1 MSAVTARTTGPGRP
15 KDMEK
20 RAAILDAAKR
30 LFPQHGYEGT
40 SMDAV
45 AAEAGVSKLTVY
57 SHFGDKD
64 SLFREALR
72 ERCRQA
78 LPDSVFEGVRPL
90 RESLL
95 AIARAH
101 ASAITD
107 PEAIGTWRA
116 ILGDCRQGNPRL
128 GQLMWEEGP
137 CRMRAK
143 MEGFLAIAV
152 QRGELE
158 MDDVGRAAGQF
169 LALLKG
175 DLHAMRLF
183 GCVDCQETFEREVIA
198 TAEAAVEMFL
208 RAYSRRDPG
217 LGTRDP
223 GRA

>member
-1 MSAVTARTTGPGRP
+1 MTAVTARTTTGPGRP

-64 SLFREALR
+64 SLFRESLR
-72 ERCRQA
+72 ESCRQA
-78 LPDSVFEGVRPL
+78 LPDSIFETSAGSL
-90 RESLL
+90 RERLL
-95 AIARAH
+95 AIAHAH
-101 ASAITD
+101 ARAVTD
-107 PEAIGTWRA
+107 PAAIGTWRA

-128 GQLMWEEGP
+128 GQLLWEEGP
-137 CRMRAK
+137 ARVRAK
-143 MEGFLAIAV
+143 MERFLVVAS

-158 MDDVGRAAGQF
+158 IGDPGRAAGQF

-183 GCVDCQETFEREVIA
+183 GCVGCQDTFEREVIA

-208 RAYSRRDPG
+208 RAYTKRR
-217 LGTRDP
+217 
-223 GRA
+223 

>member
-1 MSAVTARTTGPGRP
+1 MVAITARTPGPGRP

-30 LFPQHGYEGT
+30 LFPHHGYEGT

-78 LPDSVFEGVRPL
+78 LPDSLFEAAQAGPL
-90 RESLL
+90 REGMLR
-95 AIARAH
+95 IARAH
-101 ASAITD
+101 ASAVTD

-116 ILGDCRQGNPRL
+116 ILGDCKQGNPRL

-137 CRMRAK
+137 ARMHSK
-143 MEGFLAIAV
+143 MEHFLDVAV
-152 QRGELE
+152 RRGDLE
-158 MDDVGRAAGQF
+158 IDDIGRAAGQF

-183 GCVDCQETFEREVIA
+183 GCVGCQEGFEREVTA

-208 RAYSRRDPG
+208 RAYAKR
-217 LGTRDP
+217 
-223 GRA
+223 

>member
-1 MSAVTARTTGPGRP
+1 MAVAPARSIGPGRP

-72 ERCRQA
+72 ERCRQV
-78 LPDSVFEGVRPL
+78 LPDALFDLAQADGL
-90 RESLL
+90 RQGMLR
-95 AIARAH
+95 IAHAH
-101 ASAITD
+101 ASAVTD

-137 CRMRAK
+137 ARMRNK
-143 MEGFLAIAV
+143 MEHFLVVAVKRGDLQIA
-152 QRGELE
+152 
-158 MDDVGRAAGQF
+158 DAGRAASQF

-183 GCVDCQETFEREVIA
+183 GCSGCQEGLEREVIA

-208 RAYSRRDPG
+208 RAYAPR
-217 LGTRDP
+217 
-223 GRA
+223 

>member
-1 MSAVTARTTGPGRP
+1 MTTATARAIGPGRP

-20 RAAILDAAKR
+20 RAAILEAAKR
-30 LFPQHGYEGT
+30 LFPQHGFEGT

-78 LPDSVFEGVRPL
+78 LPDSVFEDAQTHSL
-90 RESLL
+90 RVGLL

-101 ASAITD
+101 AHSITD

-116 ILGDCRQGNPRL
+116 ILGDCKQGNPRL
-128 GQLMWEEGP
+128 GQLLWEEGP
-137 CRMRAK
+137 GRMRTK
-143 MEGFLAIAV
+143 MEHFLVIAV
-152 QRGELE
+152 KRGDLQIE
-158 MDDVGRAAGQF
+158 DAGRAAGQF

-183 GCVDCQETFEREVIA
+183 GCTGCKEVFEHEVIA
-198 TAEAAVEMFL
+198 TAEAAVDMFV
-208 RAYSRRDPG
+208 RAYSPRSSD
-217 LGTRDP
+217 
-223 GRA
+223 

>member
-1 MSAVTARTTGPGRP
+1 MSTAAARSVGPGRP

-20 RAAILDAAKR
+20 RAAILCAAKR

-45 AAEAGVSKLTVY
+45 AAEACVSKLTVY

-72 ERCRQA
+72 ERCQQA
-78 LPDSVFEGVRPL
+78 LPDRVFDDAAAASL
-90 RESLL
+90 REGLL
-95 AIARAH
+95 SIARAH
-101 ASAITD
+101 AHAVTD

-116 ILGDCRQGNPRL
+116 ILGDCRDGNPRL
-128 GQLMWEEGP
+128 GQLLWEEGP
-137 CRMRAK
+137 GRMRAR
-143 MEGFLAIAV
+143 MERFLVVVVERGDLDIA
-152 QRGELE
+152 
-158 MDDVGRAAGQF
+158 DISRAAGQF

-183 GCVDCQETFEREVIA
+183 GCTQCPSAFEQEVKA

-208 RAYSRRDPG
+208 RAYAKR
-217 LGTRDP
+217 
-223 GRA
+223 

>member
-1 MSAVTARTTGPGRP
+1 MAAVTARTTGPGRP

-78 LPDSVFEGVRPL
+78 LPDSLFEAAQADSL
-90 RESLL
+90 REGMLR
-95 AIARAH
+95 IARAH
-101 ASAITD
+101 ASAVTD

-137 CRMRAK
+137 ARMRIK
-143 MEGFLAIAV
+143 VEHFLEVAAHRGDLEIA
-152 QRGELE
+152 
-158 MDDVGRAAGQF
+158 DIGRAASQF

-175 DLHAMRLF
+175 DLHSMRLF
-183 GCVDCQETFEREVIA
+183 GCAGCQDDFEREVIT

-208 RAYSRRDPG
+208 RAYAKR
-217 LGTRDP
+217 
-223 GRA
+223 

>member
-1 MSAVTARTTGPGRP
+1 MNAAPARAIGPGRP

-20 RAAILDAAKR
+20 RAAILEAAKR

-78 LPDSVFEGVRPL
+78 LPDSVFEAARAKSL
-90 RESLL
+90 REGMLVI
-95 AIARAH
+95 AHAHARAV
-101 ASAITD
+101 TD
-107 PEAIGTWRA
+107 SEAIGTWRA

-128 GQLMWEEGP
+128 GQLLWEEGP
-137 CRMRAK
+137 GRMRTM
-143 MEGFLAIAV
+143 MEHFLVVAIK
-152 QRGELE
+152 RGDLKIA
-158 MDDVGRAAGQF
+158 DTSRAAGQF

-183 GCVDCQETFEREVIA
+183 GCAGCQEGFEREVVA

-208 RAYSRRDPG
+208 RAY
-217 LGTRDP
+217 
-223 GRA
+223 AKK

>member
-1 MSAVTARTTGPGRP
+1 MAVAPARSIGPGRP

-78 LPDSVFEGVRPL
+78 LPDSVFEDAHRPL

-101 ASAITD
+101 ARAVTD

-137 CRMRAK
+137 ARMR
-143 MEGFLAIAV
+143 
-152 QRGELE
+152 
-158 MDDVGRAAGQF
+158 
-169 LALLKG
+169 
-175 DLHAMRLF
+175 
-183 GCVDCQETFEREVIA
+183 
-198 TAEAAVEMFL
+198 
-208 RAYSRRDPG
+208 
-217 LGTRDP
+217 
-223 GRA
+223 

>member
-1 MSAVTARTTGPGRP
+1 MNHAATTAVPTRATGPGRP

-20 RAAILDAAKR
+20 RTAILEAAKR
-30 LFPQHGYEGT
+30 LFPLHGYEGT
-40 SMDAV
+40 SMDTV
-45 AAEAGVSKLTVY
+45 AAEACVSKLTVY

-72 ERCRQA
+72 ERCRQM
-78 LPDSVFEGVRPL
+78 LPDRVFEDATHASL
-90 RESLL
+90 REGLF

-101 ASAITD
+101 ARAITD

-137 CRMRAK
+137 GRLRAM
-143 MEGFLAIAV
+143 MEHFLALAVKRSDLDIA
-152 QRGELE
+152 
-158 MDDVGRAAGQF
+158 DVGRAAGQF

-183 GCVDCQETFEREVIA
+183 GCTQCPERFEQEVQA

-208 RAYSRRDPG
+208 RAYARRSSG
-217 LGTRDP
+217 
-223 GRA
+223 

>member
-1 MSAVTARTTGPGRP
+1 MNAVTARTTGPGRP

-20 RAAILDAAKR
+20 RAAILQAAR
-30 LFPQHGYEGT
+30 CLFPQHGYEGT

-72 ERCRQA
+72 ESCRQA
-78 LPDSVFEGVRPL
+78 LPDSVFEGRSGSL
-90 RESLL
+90 RENLM

-101 ASAITD
+101 AHAVTD
-107 PEAIGTWRA
+107 PAAIGTWRA

-128 GQLMWEEGP
+128 GQLLWEEGP
-137 CRMRAK
+137 ARMRAK
-143 MEGFLAIAV
+143 MEHFLVIAV
-152 QRGELE
+152 AR
-158 MDDVGRAAGQF
+158 DDLVIDDIGRAAGQF

-183 GCVDCQETFEREVIA
+183 GCAGSHEGFEREVIA
-198 TAEAAVEMFL
+198 TAEAAVAMFL
-208 RAYSRRDPG
+208 RAYSRR
-217 LGTRDP
+217 
-223 GRA
+223 